1 MWLRPLAQGQEAG
14 RLVSGLLQVT
24 PDLEARDAGRG
35 PLIKESLQ
43 CPPAPQPLGIWEIPG
58 GGVIPLI
65 PKKLPQAAQSPG
77 RRVLCLV
84 RAGREPREAGP
95 TLHPTGNPGLDPSS
109 RHSPQPSL
117 DGLPRP
123 ERQEAPGSN
132 PSTHHQP
139 CDLRPVV
146 TQFSHLQ
153 SKTLIR
159 FLNVL

>member
-1 MWLRPLAQGQEAG
+1 MKGGDPM
-14 RLVSGLLQVT
+14 
-24 PDLEARDAGRG
+24 
-35 PLIKESLQ
+35 IKESWQ

-65 PKKLPQAAQSPG
+65 PRKLPQAAQSPG

-84 RAGREPREAGP
+84 RAGSEPREAGP
-95 TLHPTGNPGLDPSS
+95 TLPVPQVTLGCTL
-109 RHSPQPSL
+109 SPQPSL

-153 SKTLIR
+153 NKTLIR
-159 FLNVL
+159 FLSVL